1 MANLKD
7 KFKAHR
13 IIIDTKDSSSTNTN
27 DVTSLVDID
36 RPKYVDTRSGITPYI
51 RNEVLEEF
59 KSIVG
64 NRKGLQSE
72 IIERLMIQFIADVKA
87 KREVP
92 EWEIPE

>member
-1 MANLKD
+1 VANLKD

-36 RPKYVDTRSGITPYI
+36 RPKYVDTRSRITPYI